1 MRAVFK
7 AFATLMYV
15 AALAVVIVAMVVP
28 ALLGMSRY
36 VITGGS
42 MTGTIAKGSIIY
54 CDLTPT
60 DQLRVGDIITFRP
73 PGYESTLTHRIID
86 IVPGQ
91 DGRSVYRTKGDFNEA
106 ADPWSVHLVEPQQ
119 ARYVFHIPYVGYVL
133 AVLAIRQVR
142 VVLVGLPALLIAVSL
157 LWSLWSQAGHELAR
171 REGAA
176 DPEEVESQA

>member
-1 MRAVFK
+1 MRRVFR
-7 AFATLMYV
+7 ALVTVLYGV
-15 AALAVVIVAMVVP
+15 ALAIVVVVIVVP
-28 ALLGMSRY
+28 ALLGMQRY

-42 MTGTIAKGSIIY
+42 MTGTIAKGSVIY
-54 CDLTPT
+54 CDRTPT

-119 ARYVFHIPYVGYVL
+119 ARYVLHIPYVGYAL
-133 AVLAIRQVR
+133 AALAIREVR
-142 VVLVGLPALLIAVSL
+142 IVLIGLPALVIAISM
-157 LWSLWSQAGHELAR
+157 LWSLWSQAGDELAR
-171 REGAA
+171 REFEA
-176 DPEEVESQA
+176 DPDDAGSQA